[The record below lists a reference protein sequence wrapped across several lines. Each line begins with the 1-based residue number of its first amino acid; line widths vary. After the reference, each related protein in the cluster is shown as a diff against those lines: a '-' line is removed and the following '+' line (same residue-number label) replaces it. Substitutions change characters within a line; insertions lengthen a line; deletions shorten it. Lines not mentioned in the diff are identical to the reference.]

1 MSKPFSNFN
10 PGEWYSRSS
19 ENEEY
24 FICEFRCEEN
34 SSKSLLFRSD
44 CLFYVDVFIFDDRD
58 RVVSFAIVDFV
69 PSKNTQSG
77 LVQVKNGLFLME
89 IIGIVL

>member
-1 MSKPFSNFN
+1 MKSILFA
-10 PGEWYSRSS
+10 
-19 ENEEY
+19 
-24 FICEFRCEEN
+24 N
-34 SSKSLLFRSD
+34 SGVKKILLNLY
-44 CLFYVDVFIFDDRD
+44 CLGQTVYFYVQCRCFIFDDRD